1 MKYFIF
7 RNNTLENLF
16 GTTDVGY
23 SGYDDISYVP
33 LEVDSYVWFYQ
44 VPIKFDIDSLTEE
57 VNGYFDKLQIVYKQ
71 LPAHSQ
77 LIVFSLEN
85 LYNLNFCSTNYELK
99 NSIIKFNMDIRDF
112 CNAYANVKFIDFSEF
127 LSDYSKDQWI
137 DWKYYFFPRW

>member
-44 VPIKFDIDSLTEE
+44 VPIKFDIDSLTE
-57 VNGYFDKLQIVYKQ
+57 G
-71 LPAHSQ
+71 
-77 LIVFSLEN
+77 
-85 LYNLNFCSTNYELK
+85 TYEK
-99 NSIIKFNMDIRDF
+99 IGRASCRER
-112 CNAYANVKFIDFSEF
+112 V
-127 LSDYSKDQWI
+127 
-137 DWKYYFFPRW
+137 

>member
-57 VNGYFDKLQIVYKQ
+57 VNGYFDKLQIVYKH

-112 CNAYANVKFIDFSEF
+112 AMHM
-127 LSDYSKDQWI
+127 QM
-137 DWKYYFFPRW
+137 